1 MLLGYMA
8 SCSLQLVQTTMVCF
22 FCMFI
27 PEIVKLSRRKIK
39 SWGQILEE
47 HLGYVCLCFSQLDR
61 DYVVLCSAAGRHWQ
75 RCLMERV
82 YMTLLKN
89 IFLMGIEKS
98 LLGTAGG
105 MKRGLMNY
113 DGWEKKIFWW
123 VKIHQLREL
132 FIKEDSTMLEN
143 KNVLP
148 CNFVWVVGS
157 HSVNS

>member
-1 MLLGYMA
+1 MLLGYVA
-8 SCSLQLVQTTMVCF
+8 SCSLQLVQTTIVCF

-89 IFLMGIEKS
+89 IFLMDIEKS
-98 LLGTAGG
+98 LLGTA
-105 MKRGLMNY
+105 RGDEEGVNEL
-113 DGWEKKIFWW
+113 WW
-123 VKIHQLREL
+123 LR
-132 FIKEDSTMLEN
+132 KEDFLVSEDSSAEGAVHQRRQYHAREQKCPSM
-143 KNVLP
+143 
-148 CNFVWVVGS
+148 
-157 HSVNS
+157 